1 MHKLDLNSFTKEQI
15 EKAMECKTPEE
26 LIALA
31 KKYAIE
37 ITKEQAEAYLEELQ
51 DVELDHEALEK
62 IAGGKPGPKCIY
74 NKKMQVSLS
83 SYKD

>member
-1 MHKLDLNSFTKEQI
+1 MDKLDLNSFTKEQI

-31 KKYAIE
+31 KKEGIE

-51 DVELDHEALEK
+51 NVELSHETLGK
-62 IAGGKPGPKCIY
+62 VAGGMDPRGCHHLNSWFP
-74 NKKMQVSLS
+74 QVSG
-83 SYKD
+83 